1 MIIDK
6 GKTMKAKYAL
16 IPEKETCQIREE
28 EIDPGSLKPNEL
40 LMRTEFSMVSA
51 GTELAAFR
59 AISPGVYKKGSWN
72 AYPWRPGYGLVGE
85 VLEAGSALS
94 GYHPGSRVFCFG
106 RHASLQKWPLDLERE
121 EPFRSAFPVSM
132 AVSSGRVA
140 ASRMGLVGIT
150 ASQISGVQA
159 GETVAVFGLG
169 MVGNLAAQF
178 YKEAGARVIGLDPI
192 QKRCELAEKTGI
204 RQVYSAPPE
213 EQIAALMD
221 ATHGRGVDIA
231 VDAVGHSR
239 VIRSCVFSVREGGR
253 VILLG
258 SPRAPVEGNL
268 TEIFRR
274 VHLKCIQVMG
284 AFEWRLPAYP
294 EEGREGSIREN
305 LELIWKWAASGRL
318 NLMDLITHVIQPE
331 GLEEAYFGLMNK
343 KEEYLGVLIDWRE

>member
-1 MIIDK
+1 
-6 GKTMKAKYAL
+6 MKAKYAL

-132 AVSSGRVA
+132 AISSERAA

-150 ASQISGVQA
+150 AS
-159 GETVAVFGLG
+159 
-169 MVGNLAAQF
+169 
-178 YKEAGARVIGLDPI
+178 
-192 QKRCELAEKTGI
+192 
-204 RQVYSAPPE
+204 
-213 EQIAALMD
+213 
-221 ATHGRGVDIA
+221 
-231 VDAVGHSR
+231 
-239 VIRSCVFSVREGGR
+239 
-253 VILLG
+253 
-258 SPRAPVEGNL
+258 
-268 TEIFRR
+268 
-274 VHLKCIQVMG
+274 
-284 AFEWRLPAYP
+284 
-294 EEGREGSIREN
+294 
-305 LELIWKWAASGRL
+305 
-318 NLMDLITHVIQPE
+318 
-331 GLEEAYFGLMNK
+331 
-343 KEEYLGVLIDWRE
+343 

>member
-1 MIIDK
+1 
-6 GKTMKAKYAL
+6 MKAKYAL
-16 IPEKETCQIREE
+16 IPEKETCEIHEE
-28 EIDPGSLKPNEL
+28 EIDPGTLEPNEL
-40 LMRTEFSMVSA
+40 LIRADFSMVSA

-94 GYHPGSRVFCFG
+94 GYHPGSCVFCFG

-121 EPFRSAFPVSM
+121 EPSRSAFQVSTEI
-132 AVSSGRVA
+132 SSERAA
-140 ASRMGLVGIT
+140 ASRMGLIGIA
-150 ASQISGVQA
+150 ASQVSGVMA

-178 YKEAGARVIGLDPI
+178 YKEAGARVIGLDPV
-192 QKRCELAEKTGI
+192 KMRCDMAEKTGI
-204 RQVYSAPPE
+204 RQVYAVPPE
-213 EQIAALMD
+213 DQISVLMD
-221 ATHGRGVDIA
+221 VTHGRGVDIA
-231 VDAVGHSR
+231 VDAVGDSR
-239 VIRSCVFSVREGGR
+239 VIRSCVFSVREGGK
-253 VILLG
+253 VVLLG

-274 VHLKCIQVMG
+274 VHLKCIHVMG

-294 EEGREGSIREN
+294 EEGHKGSIREN
-305 LELIWKWAASGRL
+305 LELIWKWVESGRL
-318 NLMDLITHVIQPE
+318 NIMDLITHTIKPQE
-331 GLEEAYFGLMNK
+331 LEEAYFGLIRN